1 MSCTKRNFF
10 SSSLQQNKHPSILHL
25 TQNISSHLMP
35 FDRRSRSRSFFRDR
49 DRDRRSP
56 FRQKIAYQSCLENK
70 MCQFSRTT
78 PIQVKFC
85 PSYDLEYQSTKILEI
100 HIISV
105 TFKPFLATLLVHVL
119 FVSFFTLPSFLRIDE
134 KKNNGKNHHMETN
147 SMYFTF

>member
-1 MSCTKRNFF
+1 MKYLTCKR
-10 SSSLQQNKHPSILHL
+10 SIPEKKLKRL
-25 TQNISSHLMP
+25 
-35 FDRRSRSRSFFRDR
+35 RSFFRDR

-119 FVSFFTLPSFLRIDE
+119 FVSFFILPSFLRIDE